1 MDLIITAIFSIM
13 FPFLVN
19 TFSSSGYI
27 SLIFIFWGMLS
38 LITFLPCEIIE
49 GYFMVSSYGG
59 WLMVITVLVL
69 VYIFMFRKDLL
80 IVGMFNLLAF
90 NTMLFFFR
98 SRTLVFYIT
107 FEFSLVPMVLIILTR
122 GYQPERVRAVLWFVL
137 YTIIGSL
144 PLLFILVSIWYSNSS
159 RVIWSYRRSLDY
171 LVVFPLALAFL
182 VKLPVFGFHLW
193 LPKAHVQAPVTG
205 RMFLAAVLL
214 KMGGYG
220 LFFVKPLVI
229 LGSWV
234 PMAIIIFSVL
244 GSALAMFFC
253 MMLDDLK
260 QVIAYR
266 RIGHMG
272 LVVGTVISD
281 NEVGILR
288 SLLIIVGHGFT
299 SSLIF
304 YLGNE
309 AYMLRGS
316 RRLALTKGLIMVR
329 PAFSL
334 VIGGVLIL
342 NMSFPPSINVFG
354 EMTAIMSIVSAYPSS
369 LVLVLMLVLL
379 GGLFNMKLFLGVSHG
394 SNSILWPN
402 SGIRRAPLMVSVAH
416 ILPYLLL
423 PYIMSSVW
431 YIPYKKRIVYQ
442 RLTKSPL

>member
-1 MDLIITAIFSIM
+1 M
-13 FPFLVN
+13 
-19 TFSSSGYI
+19 
-27 SLIFIFWGMLS
+27 
-38 LITFLPCEIIE
+38 
-49 GYFMVSSYGG
+49 
-59 WLMVITVLVL
+59 
-69 VYIFMFRKDLL
+69 
-80 IVGMFNLLAF
+80 
-90 NTMLFFFR
+90 
-98 SRTLVFYIT
+98 
-107 FEFSLVPMVLIILTR
+107 
-122 GYQPERVRAVLWFVL
+122 
-137 YTIIGSL
+137 
-144 PLLFILVSIWYSNSS
+144 
-159 RVIWSYRRSLDY
+159 
-171 LVVFPLALAFL
+171 
-182 VKLPVFGFHLW
+182 
-193 LPKAHVQAPVTG
+193 QAPVTG

-220 LFFVKPLVI
+220 LFFIKPLVI

-234 PMAIIIFSVL
+234 PIAIIIFSVL

-253 MMLDDLK
+253 IMLDDLK

-281 NEVGILR
+281 NEVGVSR

-299 SSLIF
+299 RSLMF

-309 AYMLRGS
+309 AYTLRGS

-354 EMTAIMSIVSAYPSS
+354 EMTAMMSMVSAYPSR
-369 LVLVLMLVLL
+369 LVLVSTLVFL

-402 SGIRRAPLMVSVAH
+402 SRIGRAPLTVSVAH

-423 PYIMSSVW
+423 PYIMSSV
-431 YIPYKKRIVYQ
+431 
-442 RLTKSPL
+442 